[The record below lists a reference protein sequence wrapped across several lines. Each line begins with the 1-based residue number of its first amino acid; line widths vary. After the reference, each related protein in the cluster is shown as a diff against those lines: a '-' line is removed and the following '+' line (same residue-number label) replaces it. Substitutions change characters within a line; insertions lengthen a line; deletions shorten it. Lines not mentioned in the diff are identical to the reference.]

1 MNKMIK
7 SLMIC
12 TMVFGTV
19 LHATEWYE
27 EGDGGYTTSNGNI
40 VPSNSGDYQNTN
52 SVTYRLAD
60 ADGNT
65 VVVLEPASGN
75 PCEDLAFTT
84 GGDAPVYGCMDPD
97 APQYNPDAD
106 TDDGSCLYPGMDC
119 CYFGFCEDAGY
130 YNYTVDC
137 SGLYCYDWSV
147 YDGDGVCDSYLAC
160 DALGLSLIHI

>member
-7 SLMIC
+7 SLMVC

-60 ADGNT
+60 ADGN
-65 VVVLEPASGN
+65 VVGDEGDLLGTFGPEGDLRGIANTFAVGFGPYVGENFFLLYMYSNSSGSR
-75 PCEDLAFTT
+75 
-84 GGDAPVYGCMDPD
+84 V
-97 APQYNPDAD
+97 
-106 TDDGSCLYPGMDC
+106 
-119 CYFGFCEDAGY
+119 
-130 YNYTVDC
+130 
-137 SGLYCYDWSV
+137 
-147 YDGDGVCDSYLAC
+147 
-160 DALGLSLIHI
+160 